1 MIVIDGLDE
10 CDDQAAQQDILTSI
24 SRSIYEGALPIRIL
38 IASRPEPHISEIF
51 RRSPLKKLHCSFNT
65 RQSFVDV
72 KKYLLHEFT
81 RIHAE
86 HHETMVTVS
95 SPWPLSEVIDM
106 LVEKSSGYFV
116 FVPTVIRFIDDKNF
130 RPTERLAMIM
140 GFIEPDFEFP
150 FAGVDEL
157 YIQILSR
164 VPRRPRV
171 LQILTAMSERFGLQV
186 NHIEQHFGL
195 LAGDVRLTPRELH
208 SLINIPEEDTV
219 LLTAHHAS
227 LYDFLRD
234 STRSGSFYIGT
245 SQHRT
250 NLAVHVAMAYSYM
263 NDNPNLTAADMF
275 LSNYPFR
282 RKTVQFDKP
291 NVFRQLGRPGFQYIT
306 SIEPSADLVVPFQS
320 FNPDFLLS
328 SNNVED
334 FGAQPEPVQSK
345 APHLSLA

>member
-1 MIVIDGLDE
+1 MFVSESYTPIPSVLHNLRRASADDAFHDSAERYPPPKCHPDTRNEILDRLWNWASQTECTSNILWLYGPAGAGKSAIAQSFCEKLQLTDRLGGCFFFKCGHPSRGHNRKLAATIAYQLTLLKDISHAHFKHVISDRIEEDPSILNRDFLRQLQELIIGPWRQMVTKAEEIVSSVIVIDGLDE

-171 LQILTAMSERFGLQV
+171 LQIL
-186 NHIEQHFGL
+186 
-195 LAGDVRLTPRELH
+195 
-208 SLINIPEEDTV
+208 
-219 LLTAHHAS
+219 
-227 LYDFLRD
+227 
-234 STRSGSFYIGT
+234 
-245 SQHRT
+245 
-250 NLAVHVAMAYSYM
+250 
-263 NDNPNLTAADMF
+263 
-275 LSNYPFR
+275 
-282 RKTVQFDKP
+282 
-291 NVFRQLGRPGFQYIT
+291 
-306 SIEPSADLVVPFQS
+306 
-320 FNPDFLLS
+320 
-328 SNNVED
+328 
-334 FGAQPEPVQSK
+334 
-345 APHLSLA
+345 